1 MAPLGRTTR
10 TFPLWRYLFL
20 APVYLLATSLP
31 LLFPVGANLEYEY
44 ALLASY
50 FSLLLIPA
58 VALALP
64 AKYLPRDEDGYVVP
78 VTFEVFWILFI
89 SPVIG
94 LLSGAY
100 LFATGACPCSVSGF
114 GFWMVTLWY
123 PAWVLAHAAYHGV
136 LRLRVKGLPRWKISA
151 AMLIAFAG
159 IATLAFVELW
169 IAPQKRISNLVLGFL
184 HGPIYDDWIAFDGG
198 LLLARSAHCA
208 LGLMLLSLAW
218 YKKSKLNTIS
228 VAVLAGAW
236 LVLASLAGQF
246 PSTQNSKS
254 DLDLLLNGTLEGEGF
269 TVHYRPTPVAKLTA
283 ASPTTGLPKKSHVP
297 LGIQRLHR
305 DTQFHIAELNKI
317 FGVTKGEKPPHVH
330 VYVYPN
336 DDKKKLWFGG
346 GSTDVTDVRT
356 PSVHVSL
363 GSWPHPTLRHELV
376 HALASGF
383 GYHGFGFHPNMAFT
397 EGLAVA
403 LAPSA
408 QNLTLDEG
416 AASLVDSGRL
426 PPVEDLF
433 SPAFWK
439 VSGGR
444 AYTVAG
450 SLIRYLIDTHGIAG
464 VKKMYAGGSWDDSF
478 GKSKEEIIAAWKQ
491 KITTGYDKEKNAIYS
506 EALFR
511 YPGVLQDFC
520 PHSKADL
527 SRSRNEGAYTRM
539 RQPIGW
545 DPDADYLSWLL
556 KLDPEDKETRL
567 RVWRKDIRKV
577 ALDRFPPPGRLATW
591 QEALRRARA
600 VPPKSLEDV
609 DLAITESDVTR
620 MMGDVEGSVRILMDL
635 QEQGKERYFGESN
648 RREIETRLKLEK
660 GAGGTQTLEWR
671 RYLAGWRRT
680 LPDSTIGPGP
690 WLTTYLKVR
699 NDRDVKVPTD
709 QLVHLLNDMPPD
721 DDLPGT
727 FAFEWYRIIGTRLM
741 RSGHYGFAANAF
753 RKASTF
759 ATAGTVAVFEEH
771 ARRADA
777 YVKAGPLKGADDES
791 SDAH

>member
-1 MAPLGRTTR
+1 M
-10 TFPLWRYLFL
+10 WRYLFL

-44 ALLASY
+44 ALLASW

-58 VALALP
+58 VAIALP
-64 AKYLPRDEDGYVVP
+64 ARYLPRDETGYAVP
-78 VTFEVFWILFI
+78 VAFEVFWILFL
-89 SPVIG
+89 SPLIG

-100 LFATGACPCSVSGF
+100 QYVMGICPCSVSGF
-114 GFWMVTLWY
+114 GFWMVALWY
-123 PAWVLAHAAYHGV
+123 PAWILAHAAYHGV
-136 LRLRVKGLPRWKISA
+136 LRLRVKGLPRWKISVALVLAYA
-151 AMLIAFAG
+151 AVSF
-159 IATLAFVELW
+159 LAFVELW
-169 IAPQKRISNLVLGFL
+169 LAPQKRISNLVLGFL

-198 LLLARSAHCA
+198 LLLARSAHLA
-208 LGLMLLSLAW
+208 LGLMLLGLIW
-218 YKKSKLNTIS
+218 YKRSKLNAFAVGFLAVTWM
-228 VAVLAGAW
+228 VLAG
-236 LVLASLAGQF
+236 LAGQF
-246 PSTQNSKS
+246 PSTQNSQK
-254 DLDLLLNGTLEGEGF
+254 DLDQLLNGTLAGDGF
-269 TVHYRPTPVAKLTA
+269 TLHYRPTPVPKLSA
-283 ASPTTGLPKKSHVP
+283 ASPDAAAPKKAHVP
-297 LGIQRLHR
+297 LGIQRLFR
-305 DTQFHIAELNKI
+305 DTQFHVQELNQL
-317 FGVTKGEKPPHVH
+317 FGETEGQKPPHVH

-356 PSVHVSL
+356 PSVHISL

-403 LAPSA
+403 LAPSP

-416 AASLVDSGRL
+416 AASLVDTDRL

-439 VSGGR
+439 ISGGR

-450 SLIRYLIDTHGIAG
+450 SLIRYLIDTHGIQG
-464 VKKMYAGGSWDDSF
+464 VKKMYAGASWDEAF
-478 GKSKEEIIAAWKQ
+478 GQSKDQVIAAWKQ
-491 KITTGYDKEKNAIYS
+491 KITAGYDKEKNAIYS

-511 YPGVLQDFC
+511 YSGVLQDFC

-527 SRSRNEGAYTRM
+527 SRSRNESAYTRM

-545 DPDADYLSWLL
+545 DPDADYLGWLL
-556 KLDPEDKETRL
+556 KLDPTDKETRL
-567 RVWRKDIRKV
+567 KIWRKDIRKV

-591 QEALRRARA
+591 QEALRRARS

-620 MMGDVEGSVRILMDL
+620 MMGDIEGSIKILTDL

-648 RREIETRLKLEK
+648 RREVETRILLER
-660 GAGGTQTLEWR
+660 GAGGSQVLEWR

-680 LPDSTIGPGP
+680 LPDNTIGSGA
-690 WLTTYLKVR
+690 WITTYLKVR
-699 NDRDVKVPTD
+699 NDRDVKVPPE
-709 QLVHLLNDMPPD
+709 QLVQLLNEMPPD
-721 DDLPGT
+721 QDLPKT

-741 RSGHYGFAANAF
+741 RSGHYGFAGTAF
-753 RKASTF
+753 RKAAQV
-759 ATAGTVAVFEEH
+759 ATAGTAAVYEEH

-777 YVKAGPLKGADDES
+777 YVKGGPLKGAEDES
-791 SDAH
+791 SEAH